1 MPTLDEIRRHLA
13 NRAPVLAD
21 GTGRH
26 AAVALILRHHSDQL
40 QMLII
45 RRATHDGDP
54 WSGDLAFPGGK
65 VDAEDATAQ
74 AAAER
79 EALEEVGLNLT
90 AADYLGQLDDLPGA
104 FLPVRIS
111 CFVYFLPHPV
121 VFSLNH
127 EVADYQWLPLE
138 RFHEE
143 ERHRRMSF
151 PFRGRV
157 TAQPV
162 VDLID
167 EAPVLWGIT
176 HRLISQFFELVEKPM
191 PAP

>member
-1 MPTLDEIRRHLA
+1 MPTLKEIRQQLL
-13 NRAPVLAD
+13 NRAPLLAE

-26 AAVALILRHHSDQL
+26 AAVALILRKHADQL

-45 RRATHDGDP
+45 RRAQHDGDP

-65 VDAEDATAQ
+65 VDAGDATAQ

-79 EALEEVGLNLT
+79 EAFEEMGLDLT
-90 AADYLGQLDDLPGA
+90 PAEYLGQLDDLPGA

-111 CFVYFLPHPV
+111 CFAYFLPHQV
-121 VFSLNH
+121 VFRLNH
-127 EVADYQWLPLE
+127 EVADYQWLPLD
-138 RFHEE
+138 RFHEQE
-143 ERHRRMSF
+143 HHSRMAF
-151 PFRGRV
+151 PFRGR
-157 TAQPV
+157 TTTQPV

-176 HRLISQFFELVEKPM
+176 HRLISQFFDLVEKPM
-191 PAP
+191 PKP